1 MTSTAITAGGFELRR
16 FLPARLTALSN
27 RLTRRAA
34 LLYGERFKLSAAE
47 WRIMA
52 VLGQQGAM
60 SGNAVIAQST
70 MDKVRVSRGVATLL
84 KAGLITR
91 DCDPQDRRR
100 AILALTTA
108 GRDIFQQIVPLIQEA
123 EAEMM
128 AALSEAERALL
139 SDALGKIEGYLART
153 GFETGGESEEL

>member
-1 MTSTAITAGGFELRR
+1 MTSTALSAGGFELRR

-52 VLGQQGAM
+52 VLGRQGAM

-108 GRDIFQQIVPLIQEA
+108 GREVFQQIVPLIQEA

-139 SDALGKIEGYLART
+139 SDALAKIERYLART
-153 GFETGGESEEL
+153 GDAESEEA